1 MKVILDDFGLEWTYS
16 DGETRKADYAD
27 LIAAYEAQIEQQNK
41 SVHSNASPNELKN
54 SNEKPDKL
62 KIFFL
67 VGQSGTGKDTV
78 AKKLLEA
85 LPNLQ
90 RYVCCTT
97 RPKRA
102 NETDGVD
109 YFFKSPEEYLLDPN
123 VIENRLYEFVDDSGD
138 IITVVYYTKPLDN
151 PKGTYIATGTIDM
164 CKSYQEY
171 FGPNVVYPIFLE
183 VSDCSRLLRCIERE
197 LRNSQNYRE
206 VARRFCDEF
215 EEYTNENL
223 DSLENV
229 YVAKNDYLD
238 DCVANIL
245 TYIDGVRTV

>member
-16 DGETRKADYAD
+16 DGETHKADYTD
-27 LIAAYEAQIEQQNK
+27 LIAAYEAQVEQQNK
-41 SVHSNASPNELKN
+41 GSHNNASPDKLKN
-54 SNEKPDKL
+54 DSEKSDKL

-67 VGQSGTGKDTV
+67 VGQSGAGKDTV
-78 AKKLLEA
+78 AKKLLESS
-85 LPNLQ
+85 PSLQ

-123 VIENRLYEFVDDSGD
+123 IIEDRLYEFVDDSGD
-138 IITVVYYTKPLDN
+138 ILTAVYYTKPLDN

-171 FGPNVVYPIFLE
+171 FGPNVVCPIFLK
-183 VSDCSRLLRCIERE
+183 VSDRDRLLRCVERE
-197 LRNSQNYRE
+197 FRNSQNYKE
-206 VARRFCDEF
+206 VARRFYDEF

-223 DSLENV
+223 NCLENV
-229 YVAKNDYLD
+229 YIVENDNLD
-238 DCVANIL
+238 ACVSNIL
-245 TYIDGVRTV
+245 THIEGLKG